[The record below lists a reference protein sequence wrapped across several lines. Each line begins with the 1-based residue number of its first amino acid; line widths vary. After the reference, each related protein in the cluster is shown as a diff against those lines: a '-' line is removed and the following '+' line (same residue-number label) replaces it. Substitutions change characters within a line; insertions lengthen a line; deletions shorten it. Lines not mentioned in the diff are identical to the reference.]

1 MQLPVLWPVSVSTR
15 TLTSLG
21 IRFLDTFKNPANLLK
36 KNLNNT
42 RNNEV
47 SNSKKNLKNGGIV
60 ELLIPT
66 LNKIVMNQDTYFV
79 IIMNNRLKIMLPSK
93 AWEDFFQKKKSF
105 SWGNKNLF
113 GQNNYGEVVLN
124 WSTNDQIMPR
134 FGRSFINDKCIF
146 L

>member
-1 MQLPVLWPVSVSTR
+1 MLWPVSVSTT
-15 TLTSLG
+15 TLISQG
-21 IRFLDTFKNPANLLK
+21 IGFRETLKNPANLLK

-93 AWEDFFQKKKSF
+93 AWEDFFQKKKASHEET
-105 SWGNKNLF
+105 K
-113 GQNNYGEVVLN
+113 
-124 WSTNDQIMPR
+124 
-134 FGRSFINDKCIF
+134 IF
-146 L
+146 LGKTIMGRLF